1 MVPSHNI
8 VQVFR
13 VIFPSPPVQARIS
26 KNNPS
31 FAVARCNARHPAR
44 YYNEIEIFPNDKEW
58 KMTVASDNIITLSKV
73 NKGLY
78 DLSGKTLN
86 KSVKVLTD
94 IDFSLS
100 RGEVHVLLGENGA
113 GKSSL
118 VKMICGAIQPDSGTV
133 SIEGEQIADNDP
145 QKALSSGV
153 AIVSQ
158 EFSLCP
164 NLSVAEN
171 ISLGR
176 ESLTGGGFLDAQ
188 AMTRLAEKQL
198 ARLNASYIKP
208 ARKVKNLAVA
218 EQQLVEIAKALS
230 AEPKVLILD
239 EPTSALTDNQVDMLF
254 KVVRS
259 LRDEG
264 VSMIYITHKLKEIF
278 EIGNRVTVLRDG
290 KSIRTLPVAE
300 IENVDEMIQLMIGS
314 KLENLFHKES
324 CIIGE
329 LALEV
334 REMRAQPADAPI
346 DLQLRQ
352 GEIVGLAGIVG
363 AGRTELARRIFGI
376 DNYSAGTVKVFG
388 TLLPKNNPKA
398 AIVAG
403 LGFIPEDRKRQG
415 IVPLMSVAENMCH
428 VSMRKMAKKGFVS
441 HRSRIALATSY
452 VKSLKV
458 VAASLAQEIRYLS
471 GGNQQK
477 VIVGKWLSADSR
489 IIIFDEPTRGID
501 VGAKSAI
508 YQIMVQLAKQG
519 ASILMISS
527 ELQEIVGMSDRVYVM
542 RNNRIAKTL
551 VGTEISGEAILHYAM
566 GGDELRAKNE
576 ELQVV

>member
-1 MVPSHNI
+1 
-8 VQVFR
+8 
-13 VIFPSPPVQARIS
+13 
-26 KNNPS
+26 
-31 FAVARCNARHPAR
+31 
-44 YYNEIEIFPNDKEW
+44 
-58 KMTVASDNIITLSKV
+58 
-73 NKGLY
+73 
-78 DLSGKTLN
+78 
-86 KSVKVLTD
+86 
-94 IDFSLS
+94 
-100 RGEVHVLLGENGA
+100 
-113 GKSSL
+113 
-118 VKMICGAIQPDSGTV
+118 
-133 SIEGEQIADNDP
+133 
-145 QKALSSGV
+145 
-153 AIVSQ
+153 
-158 EFSLCP
+158 
-164 NLSVAEN
+164 
-171 ISLGR
+171 
-176 ESLTGGGFLDAQ
+176 
-188 AMTRLAEKQL
+188 
-198 ARLNASYIKP
+198 
-208 ARKVKNLAVA
+208 
-218 EQQLVEIAKALS
+218 
-230 AEPKVLILD
+230 
-239 EPTSALTDNQVDMLF
+239 MLF

-278 EIGNRVTVLRDG
+278 EIGDRVTVLRDG

-314 KLENLFHKES
+314 KLENLFHKEK
-324 CIIGE
+324 CTIGDIA
-329 LALEV
+329 LAV
-334 REMRAQPADAPI
+334 KDMRARPEDDP
-346 DLQLRQ
+346 LELELRQ
-352 GEIVGLAGIVG
+352 GESVGLAGILG

-376 DNYSAGTVKVFG
+376 DNNSSGTVKVFG
-388 TLLPKNNPKA
+388 KTLPKNNPKA

-441 HRSRIALATSY
+441 RRSRIALAASY
-452 VKSLKV
+452 VRSLKV

-551 VGTEISGEAILHYAM
+551 VGDEISGEAILHYAM
-566 GGDELRAKNE
+566 GGDELHVKSDE
-576 ELQVV
+576 